1 MARFLKNK
9 QASLGAAPG
18 TLIFEGLPQMEHS
31 VLRMVQ
37 YNGEFLK
44 ENTLRSFRNIKS
56 CISDEQVTWFSLYG
70 LSETGYLEQL
80 EKECAIPSL
89 ILEDILNTDERPK
102 MLEDEKHIYI
112 ITKAFHFNASTKKTQ
127 MEQISLIL
135 GRQYLITIQE
145 SDHPYFEDINKRL
158 RSGVTKIRNYT
169 PDYLCY
175 TLLDTLVDSYIL
187 NIEKLGNHIEQLEER
202 LLTTD
207 QQIIRD
213 IYHYKTELAFIRKN
227 IRPVK
232 ELVTRFTASD
242 SELIHPRTFNYL
254 KDLDSLVTQALEALE
269 IYYTMTSD
277 QQNIYNSN
285 INNSVNDIM
294 RVLTVFSAIF
304 IPLTFIVG
312 VYGMNFDYMPELRY
326 PRGYYSLWGIMVL
339 IVIAMLFYFKRKRW
353 F

>member
-1 MARFLKNK
+1 MK
-9 QASLGAAPG
+9 
-18 TLIFEGLPQMEHS
+18 HS
-31 VLRMVQ
+31 ILQMVQ

-44 ENTLRSFRNIKS
+44 EENLSSFHNIES
-56 CISDEQVTWFSLYG
+56 YISDEQVSWFSLYG
-70 LSETGYLEQL
+70 LSETSYLEQL
-80 EKECAIPSL
+80 EKACTIPPL

-102 MLEDEKHIYI
+102 MLEDKEHIFI
-112 ITKAFHFNASTKKTQ
+112 ITKAFHFDAATKKTQ

-145 SDHPYFEDINKRL
+145 SDHPYFEDVNKRL
-158 RSGVTKIRNYT
+158 HSGVTKIRNYT

-187 NIEKLGNHIEQLEER
+187 NIEKLGNQIEQLEEQ

-207 QQIIRD
+207 KQVIRD
-213 IYHYKTELAFIRKN
+213 IYHYKTELTYIRKN

-232 ELVTRFTASD
+232 ELTTRFMASD
-242 SELIHPRTFNYL
+242 SELIHPRTFSYL
-254 KDLDSLVTQALEALE
+254 KDLDSLVTQSLEALE

-285 INNSVNDIM
+285 INNSVNEIM

-304 IPLTFIVG
+304 IPLTFLVG
-312 VYGMNFDYMPELRY
+312 VYGMNFEYMPELQY
-326 PRGYYSLWGIMVL
+326 PQGYYILWGGMVL
-339 IVIAMLFYFKRKRW
+339 IAVVMLFYFKKKRW